1 MTNCTY
7 SAKLN
12 IHHLSQCL
20 TRYFRL
26 IKNPHRIL
34 MDLWGWKIIPIS
46 TRCPSHMDP
55 RPAFLRYANGHTD
68 TLVVMYSI
76 KYAPLPGAIKCSSK
90 CSGFRTRCRL
100 CVWLAGDCS
109 HNGVNYEPGDKVT
122 INCNNWS
129 VTAAHDDDTSLVSLA
144 LHTLHNSRT
153 TVIQ

>member
-100 CVWLAGDCS
+100 CVCVCVCVCVCGWQ
-109 HNGVNYEPGDKVT
+109 VT
-122 INCNNWS
+122 VHITESTTNRATKS
-129 VTAAHDDDTSLVSLA
+129 PSTA
-144 LHTLHNSRT
+144 T
-153 TVIQ
+153 TGQ